1 MKRFRSAGILC
12 LLMCLNYGL
21 NAISIRL
28 LARGSYLG
36 VGATDA
42 AIALVGFVMVK
53 QVVAA
58 DTWLDKAGYTIGGII
73 GSMIGMWVT
82 R

>member
-1 MKRFRSAGILC
+1 
-12 LLMCLNYGL
+12 MCLNYGL

-42 AIALVGFVMVK
+42 AIAWFGFTMVK
-53 QVVAA
+53 QVAA
-58 DTWLDKAGYTIGGII
+58 AETTLDKVGYTVGGVI
-73 GSMIGMWVT
+73 GSMIGIWVT